1 MNNIKIVLL
10 ISIFV
15 IAVAI
20 ITLLSSHVE
29 LLQDLIVKILLSLCT
44 VLGILIGRVLDNFY
58 NQSEKMENEKMS
70 REVEEIGRE

>member
-1 MNNIKIVLL
+1 MKNIKIVLL

-29 LLQDLIVKILLSLCT
+29 LLQNLIVKILLSLCT